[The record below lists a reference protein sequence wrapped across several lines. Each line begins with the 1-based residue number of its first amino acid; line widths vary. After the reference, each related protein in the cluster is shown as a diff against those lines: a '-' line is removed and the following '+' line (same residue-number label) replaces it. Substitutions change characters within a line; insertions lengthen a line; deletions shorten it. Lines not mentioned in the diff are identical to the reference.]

1 MALLWHFRRNVLP
14 ALQIRQ
20 IFYCRLYT
28 CINKEAI
35 LFLEIFSCTFEFV
48 PGRGLLTPHGR
59 ALLFITHEP
68 DVLLRELAQRLSI
81 TERHAHG
88 ILNDLVEDGFLTK
101 TKEGRRNRYEIQ
113 ADIPVPEVTSRELP
127 VGSFLEFL
135 AGA

>member
-1 MALLWHFRRNVLP
+1 
-14 ALQIRQ
+14 
-20 IFYCRLYT
+20 
-28 CINKEAI
+28 
-35 LFLEIFSCTFEFV
+35 
-48 PGRGLLTPHGR
+48 
-59 ALLFITHEP
+59 LFITHEP